1 MTPGVLSPQASSGRS
16 LSLLV
21 SEAEQSQ
28 ASSRSRSCD
37 ELTPARASHKTSPGI
52 SPPRL
57 APHLSHPLRGQLFST
72 FLKNFCLSYSAKKNR
87 EKNFVTVAVCL
98 CTLVVNRNLLVTI
111 QQSIQSDSKLSWII
125 SADILLNQLI
135 ER

>member
-16 LSLLV
+16 LGLLV

-28 ASSRSRSCD
+28 ASSRSRSSD

-57 APHLSHPLRGQLFST
+57 APHLSHPLRGQFLLHFFFIFFQLNIVAIKPST
-72 FLKNFCLSYSAKKNR
+72 ISTSVPVHVGCNFW
-87 EKNFVTVAVCL
+87 
-98 CTLVVNRNLLVTI
+98 NLLN
-111 QQSIQSDSKLSWII
+111 SH
-125 SADILLNQLI
+125 
-135 ER
+135 